1 MYLDHYNLRETPF
14 NISPDSRFFWVSEKH
29 KEGLAAFKY
38 AILEEKGFLLLTGE
52 VGTGKTLLI
61 KAFAKMSGVETLIAT
76 IPDPDLDIMDF
87 FRLLAEEFK
96 MNQVFSSKGE
106 FLIQFKQFLLESY
119 GSDKKVLLIIDEAQ
133 RLNNELLEQIRLLS
147 NIEMDHKKL
156 INIFFV
162 GQIEF
167 NQMLMEQENRA
178 VRQRIAV
185 NYELKPLTSSETTQY
200 IRHRLMLAG
209 ALDDIFKPDAVREV
223 SKLSRGY
230 PRLINIICDYALV
243 TGHSAGLKKIGA
255 GLIKDCGKELQIS
268 IGIDKTQ
275 KEQPN
280 PFQPVAAPA
289 AAAARERPQTGIRYG
304 FAFIVMLLFAFAGYQ
319 MYGSWRESPPLWE
332 AEEFA
337 PKKENWFSEEQS
349 KALKAQ
355 IDKWKTSGQDL
366 ATAEIT
372 LQESPETDVALQE
385 SSEIQPVLH
394 ESDVK
399 EVALQEEPETETAVE
414 APPDMKR
421 DKNEELPDA
430 ENPEIDSA
438 ETQPT
443 GLVADQKSIIYF
455 KLNSNELPPK
465 AYETL
470 DSIVQLTS
478 QRTDLEI
485 TVEGYTDSQ
494 GDPVYNR
501 QLSKYRADMV
511 KNYLIGHGIAPTNI
525 IAVGRGPQNPLKSN
539 TTFEGRKQNRRVEIQ
554 VKKIR

>member
-1 MYLDHYNLRETPF
+1 MYLSHYHLRETPF

-38 AILEEKGFLLLTGE
+38 AILEEKGFLLLTGD

-96 MNQVFSSKGE
+96 MNKVFFSKGE

-223 SKLSRGY
+223 FKLSRGY
-230 PRLINIICDYALV
+230 PRLINIICDYAMV
-243 TGHSAGLKKIGA
+243 TGYSAGLKKIGA
-255 GLIKDCGKELQIS
+255 GLIKECGKELQIS

-280 PFQPVAAPA
+280 PFQPVNPLA
-289 AAAARERPQTGIRYG
+289 AAAAREKPQRSIGYG
-304 FAFIVMLLFAFAGYQ
+304 FAVIVMLLFAFAGYQ

-337 PKKENWFSEEQS
+337 PKKENWLLEEQS
-349 KALKAQ
+349 KAFKAE
-355 IDKWKTSGQDL
+355 IDKGKMAGQDQE
-366 ATAEIT
+366 AAEA
-372 LQESPETDVALQE
+372 ALQE
-385 SSEIQPVLH
+385 DPETVKIAEASLNM
-394 ESDVK
+394 ESDKDVEMHEAVSP
-399 EVALQEEPETETAVE
+399 EV
-414 APPDMKR
+414 
-421 DKNEELPDA
+421 
-430 ENPEIDSA
+430 DSA

-443 GLVADQKSIIYF
+443 GFIADQRSIIQF
-455 KLNSNELPPK
+455 EHNSNELPPK
-465 AYETL
+465 AYATL
-470 DSIVQLTS
+470 DSIVKSTL
-478 QRTDLEI
+478 QRPDLKI
-485 TVEGYTDSQ
+485 TVEGYTDSH
-494 GDPVYNR
+494 GDTVYNR

-511 KNYLIGHGIAPTNI
+511 KNYLIGHGIAPANI

-539 TTFEGRKQNRRVEIQ
+539 STFEGRKQNRRVEIQ